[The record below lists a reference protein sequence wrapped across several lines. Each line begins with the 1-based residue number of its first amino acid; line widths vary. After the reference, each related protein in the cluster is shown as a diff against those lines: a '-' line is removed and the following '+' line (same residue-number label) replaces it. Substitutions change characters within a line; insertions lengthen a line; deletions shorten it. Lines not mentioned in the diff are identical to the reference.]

1 MSLLALLTGV
11 WVRITYRSRNISR
24 TESPKAHPS
33 LDGGSQELETWKE
46 VHSLQ
51 GAWLVSLPAAQLVGE
66 CLSASTCLQKAG
78 HSESDP
84 FDGLPGAF

>member
-1 MSLLALLTGV
+1 M
-11 WVRITYRSRNISR
+11 RITYRSRNISR
-24 TESPKAHPS
+24 TVSPKAHPS
-33 LDGGSQELETWKE
+33 LDGGSQELETWSE

-66 CLSASTCLQKAG
+66 CLSAVFPASTWKAG